1 MYICCFSNW
10 HAIKARRGFHWRYGI
25 QLWLSEEYSS
35 KWKVVVVFSFYQP
48 AALHV
53 WPAGPKI
60 ALHLLYLFVC
70 LFVGLFECLHL
81 RMLPSD
87 WLQYYMEKGL
97 LHGSVDLWPY
107 AIMCL
112 IRQYNWLSY
121 LRLGNSFLKTSLIRL
136 DRYVLLTYQRIATY
150 SAYVCTYIHTYLH
163 VTILKSITNP
173 LSYTANV
180 CQWYLHR
187 FWLIWAISWKQLVF
201 HSNMVRVVLILS
213 VYSDFCSMTISVS

>member
-35 KWKVVVVFSFYQP
+35 KWKVVLVFSFYQP

-60 ALHLLYLFVC
+60 ALHLLHLFVC
-70 LFVGLFECLHL
+70 WLVCLCVCTYECYLL
-81 RMLPSD
+81 MVAV
-87 WLQYYMEKGL
+87 
-97 LHGSVDLWPY
+97 LHGERPLTWKFWPY

-136 DRYVLLTYQRIATY
+136 DRYVLLTYQLIATY
-150 SAYVCTYIHTYLH
+150 SACVCTYIHTHLH
-163 VTILKSITNP
+163 ITI
-173 LSYTANV
+173 
-180 CQWYLHR
+180 H
-187 FWLIWAISWKQLVF
+187 
-201 HSNMVRVVLILS
+201 VLQ
-213 VYSDFCSMTISVS
+213 VNN